1 MANTL
6 STLDACKVDLFASED
21 ELREKYPLAFAS
33 GLGIFQWIG
42 DAAEEMAYM
51 YSLIFNMLLLLG
63 IIKGADQVTHRIF
76 GM

>member
-1 MANTL
+1 MPDFRGGGETAVE
-6 STLDACKVDLFASED
+6 SYC
-21 ELREKYPLAFAS
+21 
-33 GLGIFQWIG
+33 
-42 DAAEEMAYM
+42 M